1 MPAGLA
7 RTRFVSHSERVAS
20 LRLAQERGALAA
32 VPTIGRADRA
42 AARTASPDAHAEAL
56 YERLYDRVYGYC
68 LYHLGSREE
77 AEDATQMTFFHAL
90 RGLRRGVVPRV
101 ETAWV
106 FAIAKNVCL
115 ERHQSRG
122 RRRDREVLLEP
133 AALES
138 TPAGGEG
145 QSEDVARLRE
155 ALTRISKQQ
164 REAVLLRE
172 WRGFSYREIAAEM
185 GLSLAA
191 VETLIFRAR
200 RSLVQ
205 HLTDEPNS
213 TQARLAHGFAFGP
226 LAAALK
232 SALAGSAAKIVL
244 TAAALAAA
252 GALAGGALV
261 AADEPADTPRPP
273 AAVTPTDVPPAPEP
287 LFFRPAAAIDSPA
300 PQADAD
306 SGSPPAR
313 EMKKSPSKSGPQE
326 TPLGTVGKQAGDLV
340 EQAGGLVEQTTAVL
354 EPVVEPVQSTLAPVL
369 QTAAVLPELQLPS
382 LDTQLP

>member
-1 MPAGLA
+1 
-7 RTRFVSHSERVAS
+7 V
-20 LRLAQERGALAA
+20 AA

-42 AARTASPDAHAEAL
+42 AARPASPDAHAELL

-68 LYHLGSREE
+68 LYQLGSREE
-77 AEDATQMTFFHAL
+77 AEDAAQVTFFHAL

-106 FAIAKNVCL
+106 FAIAKNACL

-122 RRRDREVLLEP
+122 RRRDREVLLDP

-138 TPAGGEG
+138 APAGEER

-155 ALTRISKQQ
+155 ALTRIPEQQ

-205 HLTDEPNS
+205 HLTDEPE
-213 TQARLAHGFAFGP
+213 TKRARLAHGFALGP

-232 SALAGSAAKIVL
+232 STFAGSAAKLAV

-252 GALAGGALV
+252 GALTGAALL
-261 AADEPADTPRPP
+261 ATDEPADTPRRP
-273 AAVTPTDVPPAPEP
+273 AAPRDVPPAADPTF
-287 LFFRPAAAIDSPA
+287 LRPASLGFAATETG
-300 PQADAD
+300 ADRERA
-306 SGSPPAR
+306 PAR
-313 EMKKSPSKSGPQE
+313 GLSGPGKQPNGGPNPQE
-326 TPLGTVGKQAGDLV
+326 TPLGTVGQQTNDFI
-340 EQAGGLVEQTTAVL
+340 QQTGGLVEQTGEVL
-354 EPVVEPVQSTLAPVL
+354 EPIVKPVQATLDTVL
-369 QTAAVLPELQLPS
+369 QTAPELPAVELPAV
-382 LDTQLP
+382 DTQLPLP

>member
-1 MPAGLA
+1 
-7 RTRFVSHSERVAS
+7 
-20 LRLAQERGALAA
+20 LAA

-42 AARTASPDAHAEAL
+42 VARPASPDAHAELL

-68 LYHLGSREE
+68 LYQLGTREE
-77 AEDATQMTFFHAL
+77 AEDAAQVTFFHAL

-106 FAIAKNVCL
+106 FAISKNVCL

-138 TPAGGEG
+138 AAAEEEH
-145 QSEDVARLRE
+145 QSEDVARLRD
-155 ALTRISKQQ
+155 ALTHIPAQQ

-172 WRGFSYREIAAEM
+172 WRGLSYREIATEM
-185 GLSLAA
+185 GLTLGA

-200 RSLVQ
+200 RSLARQ
-205 HLTDEPNS
+205 LTDEPEA
-213 TQARLAHGFAFGP
+213 TRARIAHGFALGP

-232 SALAGSAAKIVL
+232 SALAGSAAKLAV
-244 TAAALAAA
+244 TAGALAAA

-261 AADEPADTPRPP
+261 AAGEPADTSRPP
-273 AAVTPTDVPPAPEP
+273 AVVTPSVVPPALEP
-287 LFFRPAAAIDSPA
+287 SFLRPGSAAASAA

-306 SGSPPAR
+306 VARPPAH
-313 EMKKSPSKSGPQE
+313 EKEEKPPPPGSKE
-326 TPLGTVGKQAGDLV
+326 TPLGGVEKEAGDLI
-340 EQAGGLVEQTTAVL
+340 EQAGGLVEQPTEVIL
-354 EPVVEPVQSTLAPVL
+354 PVVEPVQSTLEPVL
-369 QTAAVLPELQLPS
+369 QTAAELPEVELPPLDVQLP
-382 LDTQLP
+382 LP

>member
-1 MPAGLA
+1 
-7 RTRFVSHSERVAS
+7 
-20 LRLAQERGALAA
+20 
-32 VPTIGRADRA
+32 
-42 AARTASPDAHAEAL
+42 
-56 YERLYDRVYGYC
+56 
-68 LYHLGSREE
+68 
-77 AEDATQMTFFHAL
+77 MTFFHAL

-122 RRRDREVLLEP
+122 RRRDREVLLDP
-133 AALES
+133 ATLES
-138 TPAGGEG
+138 APAGEEH

-155 ALTRISKQQ
+155 ALTHIPKQQ

-205 HLTDEPNS
+205 HLTDEPE
-213 TQARLAHGFAFGP
+213 TKQARLAHGFSLGP

-232 SALAGSAAKIVL
+232 SALAGSAAKIAVK
-244 TAAALAAA
+244 AAALATA

-261 AADEPADTPRPP
+261 AANEPADSSRPP
-273 AAVTPTDVPPAPEP
+273 AAVMPSGVPPALEP
-287 LFFRPAAAIDSPA
+287 LFLRPADAIDSAA
-300 PQADAD
+300 PQANAHAARA
-306 SGSPPAR
+306 PAR
-313 EMKKSPSKSGPQE
+313 EKKENASPSGPQG
-326 TPLGTVGKQAGDLV
+326 TPLGVVGEEAGELI
-340 EQAGGLVEQTTAVL
+340 EQTGGLVEQTTGLL
-354 EPVVEPVQSTLAPVL
+354 EPVL
-369 QTAAVLPELQLPS
+369 QTATELSELQLPP
-382 LDTQLP
+382 LDLQGPLP

>member
-1 MPAGLA
+1 M
-7 RTRFVSHSERVAS
+7 
-20 LRLAQERGALAA
+20 AA

-42 AARTASPDAHAEAL
+42 VARPASADAYTELL

-77 AEDATQMTFFHAL
+77 AEDAAQLTFVHAL

-122 RRRDREVLLEP
+122 RSRDREVLSDPATLELE
-133 AALES
+133 AA
-138 TPAGGEG
+138 GEEH

-155 ALTRISKQQ
+155 ALTRIPKQQ

-205 HLTDEPNS
+205 HLSDEPE
-213 TQARLAHGFAFGP
+213 TKRARLAHGFALGP
-226 LAAALK
+226 LAATLK
-232 SALAGSAAKIVL
+232 SVLAGSAAKIAV

-261 AADEPADTPRPP
+261 AADDPADTSRPP
-273 AAVTPTDVPPAPEP
+273 AVVTPSDVPPALEP
-287 LFFRPAAAIDSPA
+287 LFLRPGVAVDSA
-300 PQADAD
+300 TSQVDAD
-306 SGSPPAR
+306 TARPSAR
-313 EMKKSPSKSGPQE
+313 EKKNASPSGPQE
-326 TPLGTVGKQAGDLV
+326 TPLGVVGKKADDLV
-340 EQAGGLVEQTTAVL
+340 GQAGGLVEQTTGLL
-354 EPVVEPVQSTLAPVL
+354 EPVVEPVQSTLEPVL
-369 QTAAVLPELQLPS
+369 QTELPELQLP
-382 LDTQLP
+382 LDTQLPLP

>member
-1 MPAGLA
+1 VP
-7 RTRFVSHSERVAS
+7 HSERVAS

-42 AARTASPDAHAEAL
+42 AARPASPDAQAELL

-77 AEDATQMTFFHAL
+77 AEDAAQMTFFHAL

-122 RRRDREVLLEP
+122 RRRDREVLFEP

-138 TPAGGEG
+138 APAGGES

-155 ALTRISKQQ
+155 ALARIPKQQ

-205 HLTDEPNS
+205 HLTDEPE
-213 TQARLAHGFAFGP
+213 TKQARLAHGFALGP

-232 SALAGSAAKIVL
+232 SALVGSAAKIAI

-261 AADEPADTPRPP
+261 AANEPAGTSRPP
-273 AAVTPTDVPPAPEP
+273 AVVTPSDVRSSPEP
-287 LFFRPAAAIDSPA
+287 LFLRPAAAIASSA
-300 PQADAD
+300 PRADAD
-306 SGSPPAR
+306 APGPPAR
-313 EMKKSPSKSGPQE
+313 EKKEHASQAGPPE
-326 TPLGTVGKQAGDLV
+326 TPLGVVGKEAGDLV
-340 EQAGGLVEQTTAVL
+340 EQAGGLVEQTTGVL
-354 EPVVEPVQSTLAPVL
+354 EPVVEPVESTLEPVL
-369 QTAAVLPELQLPS
+369 TAAVLPELQLPP
-382 LDTQLP
+382 LDTQLPLP

>member
-1 MPAGLA
+1 
-7 RTRFVSHSERVAS
+7 
-20 LRLAQERGALAA
+20 LAA

-42 AARTASPDAHAEAL
+42 AARPSSPDAHAEVL

-68 LYHLGSREE
+68 LYQLGSREE
-77 AEDATQMTFFHAL
+77 AEDAAQMTFFHAL

-122 RRRDREVLLEP
+122 RRRDREVLLDP
-133 AALES
+133 VALES
-138 TPAGGEG
+138 APAGEER

-155 ALTRISKQQ
+155 ALRRIPKQQ

-205 HLTDEPNS
+205 HLSDEPE
-213 TQARLAHGFAFGP
+213 TKRARLAHGFALGP

-232 SALAGSAAKIVL
+232 SALGGAAAKIAV

-252 GALAGGALV
+252 GALAGSVLT
-261 AADEPADTPRPP
+261 ADEPADTSRPP
-273 AAVTPTDVPPAPEP
+273 AVVIPSDVPPPLEP
-287 LFFRPAAAIDSPA
+287 SFLRPSAAMDSA
-300 PQADAD
+300 RSREDADAAR
-306 SGSPPAR
+306 PRAR
-313 EMKKSPSKSGPQE
+313 EKDAGNSSQGGPQE
-326 TPLGTVGKQAGDLV
+326 TPLGIVGKEAGGLV
-340 EQAGGLVEQTTAVL
+340 EQAGGLVEQTTEVL
-354 EPVVEPVQSTLAPVL
+354 EPVVEPVQSTLEPVL
-369 QTAAVLPELQLPS
+369 QTAADLPELQLP
-382 LDTQLP
+382 LDTQLPLP

>member
-1 MPAGLA
+1 
-7 RTRFVSHSERVAS
+7 
-20 LRLAQERGALAA
+20 LAA

-42 AARTASPDAHAEAL
+42 VARPASADAYTELL

-77 AEDATQMTFFHAL
+77 AEDAAQLTFVHAL

-122 RRRDREVLLEP
+122 RSRDREVLSDPATLELE
-133 AALES
+133 AA
-138 TPAGGEG
+138 GEEH

-155 ALTRISKQQ
+155 ALTRIPKQQ

-205 HLTDEPNS
+205 HLSDEPE
-213 TQARLAHGFAFGP
+213 TKRARLAHGFALGP
-226 LAAALK
+226 LAATLK
-232 SALAGSAAKIVL
+232 SVLAGSAAKIAV

-261 AADEPADTPRPP
+261 AADEPADTSRPP
-273 AAVTPTDVPPAPEP
+273 AVVTPSDVPPALEP
-287 LFFRPAAAIDSPA
+287 LFLRPGAAIDSA
-300 PQADAD
+300 ASQADAD
-306 SGSPPAR
+306 AARPPAR
-313 EMKKSPSKSGPQE
+313 ENKENASPSGPKE
-326 TPLGTVGKQAGDLV
+326 APLGVVGETADDLV
-340 EQAGGLVEQTTAVL
+340 GQAGGLVEQTTGLL
-354 EPVVEPVQSTLAPVL
+354 EPVVEPVQTTLEPVL
-369 QTAAVLPELQLPS
+369 PTELPQLQLP
-382 LDTQLP
+382 LDTQLPLP

>member
-1 MPAGLA
+1 
-7 RTRFVSHSERVAS
+7 
-20 LRLAQERGALAA
+20 LAA

-42 AARTASPDAHAEAL
+42 AARPASPDAQAEVL

-77 AEDATQMTFFHAL
+77 AEDAAQMTFFHAL
-90 RGLRRGVVPRV
+90 RGLRRGVIPRV
-101 ETAWV
+101 EAAWV

-138 TPAGGEG
+138 TPAGGEH

-155 ALTRISKQQ
+155 ALTRIPKQQ

-200 RSLVQ
+200 RSLLQ
-205 HLTDEPNS
+205 HLSDEPETNR
-213 TQARLAHGFAFGP
+213 ARLTHGFALGP
-226 LAAALK
+226 MAAALK
-232 SALAGSAAKIVL
+232 SALAGSAAKIAF
-244 TAAALAAA
+244 TTAALAAA
-252 GALAGGALV
+252 GALAGAFI
-261 AADEPADTPRPP
+261 AADEPTDTSRLP
-273 AAVTPTDVPPAPEP
+273 AVLTPGEVPPAVEP
-287 LFFRPAAAIDSPA
+287 SFLRPAAGADSPA
-300 PQADAD
+300 SQADTQVTRRPSREKKEEA
-306 SGSPPAR
+306 SPAV
-313 EMKKSPSKSGPQE
+313 MQE
-326 TPLGTVGKQAGDLV
+326 RPLDAVGKGAGGLV
-340 EQAGGLVEQTTAVL
+340 EQAGGLVEQTTEAL
-354 EPVVEPVQSTLAPVL
+354 EPVVDPLESTLAPVL
-369 QTAAVLPELQLPS
+369 QTAAGLQLP
-382 LDTQLP
+382 LETPLPLP

>member
-1 MPAGLA
+1 
-7 RTRFVSHSERVAS
+7 VSQSESVAS
-20 LRLAQERGALAA
+20 LRLAQERGAVAA

-42 AARTASPDAHAEAL
+42 AARPASPDAHAELL
-56 YERLYDRVYGYC
+56 YERLYDRVHGYC
-68 LYHLGSREE
+68 LYQLGTREE
-77 AEDATQMTFFHAL
+77 AEDAAQMTFFHAL

-122 RRRDREVLLEP
+122 RRRDREVLVDP

-138 TPAGGEG
+138 APAGEERR
-145 QSEDVARLRE
+145 SEDVARLRE
-155 ALTRISKQQ
+155 ALTRIPKQQ

-205 HLTDEPNS
+205 HLTDEPE
-213 TQARLAHGFAFGP
+213 TKRARLAHGFALGP

-232 SALAGSAAKIVL
+232 SGLAGSAAKIAGAAAAIAA
-244 TAAALAAA
+244 AAALT
-252 GALAGGALV
+252 GGALV
-261 AADEPADTPRPP
+261 GLDRPADTPRRAPV
-273 AAVTPTDVPPAPEP
+273 VTPVDVPPGVEPEF
-287 LFFRPAAAIDSPA
+287 LRPAAAMRPA
-300 PQADAD
+300 ATETTT
-306 SGSPPAR
+306 PPAR
-313 EMKKSPSKSGPQE
+313 GSRTQDVAEAEGLAGVE
-326 TPLGTVGKQAGDLV
+326 LGTIDAVVGETGDVL
-340 EQAGGLVEQTTAVL
+340 EQTSDVL
-354 EPVVEPVQSTLAPVL
+354 EPVLQPLQPVVEPVESTLEPVL
-369 QTAAVLPELQLPS
+369 QAAPELPELPLPELQLP
-382 LDTQLP
+382 